1 MFSCI
6 AESLIRSTMRMG
18 NIKYHKI
25 AAFYHF
31 SISNLKRLF
40 GMCLG
45 GRLAHLDIVIVYFK
59 IREMGLKFRCGIGKN
74 PNKRTSITVSL
85 RLPTL
90 DCGGNHEV
98 KVPIAPY

>member
-1 MFSCI
+1 MG
-6 AESLIRSTMRMG
+6 MG

-31 SISNLKRLF
+31 SIPNLKRLF

-45 GRLAHLDIVIVYFK
+45 GSLAHLDIIIVCFK
-59 IREMGLKFRCGIGKN
+59 IREVGLELCCGIGKN
-74 PNKRTSITVSL
+74 PDKRTGITVSL

-90 DCGGNHEV
+90 DGGGDHEV
-98 KVPIAPY
+98 KVPIAAY